1 MANLNYIIKGTFDGS
16 AVEKAKG
23 SFDGLSSS
31 ILSGAT
37 KAAAGFAAV
46 TAAVVAA
53 TAAVV
58 SATAAVVEF
67 VASTNK
73 AEQDSIRLAV
83 VQQNTF
89 GKLGLTLQDLKNE
102 ADKLK
107 DVTLFDDNSIQQAQA
122 VLLETGAITKKSL
135 SNVLEASADLA
146 AFLGTDLKNAA
157 LTLGKALAEPAQ
169 ALGALE
175 RAGIRFNEAETKMIK
190 SLVDAGKSAEAQDVI
205 LKKLNDTIGGVAKA
219 MGDSATGGAV
229 RLKNASEDLKNS
241 LGALAGLTFGGL
253 IEWLDKVVNKI
264 NDLITAKAEY
274 EKAEQEKTVSNVDLA
289 LKQAQKELEKAE
301 RDYYLMLSQAGTNV
315 ELMKQYEEAYKK
327 RVAEINATINRLA
340 QQARSQYM
348 TQQGAI
354 YVQQQQQQQAQQQ
367 AQPTQELKEVKEAA
381 RGVSE
386 AFIKL
391 RQQQAAMS
399 EQLID
404 GVTSIRKMER
414 EYIDAI
420 VKEAQLYLESL
431 ESKKHANKLEET
443 QITSG
448 NYGLLPDMSLL
459 SILNETFKPFID
471 NLVEATLQLSIVS
484 AIFNYVGTI
493 VSGVMDIIGNLI
505 NSALEPIAY
514 VLTILGK
521 TIGAILVPI
530 IQILAPIIKA
540 VADVFIWL
548 YNKAIVPFINA
559 IIFVLNTIKTM
570 VAYIWNGIASAINAA
585 LGWAGVHVGY
595 MSAPASLSEG
605 FIQPIAYSTGETGTT
620 GQTSTYGGAAAS
632 YSGNK
637 EVNIYIN
644 FTQSFVNGDARAIA
658 LMLRDEIRA
667 AEALGY

>member
-31 ILSGAT
+31 IFSGAT

-46 TAAVVAA
+46 TAAAVAA
-53 TAAVV
+53 TAA
-58 SATAAVVEF
+58 AVEF
-67 VASTNK
+67 VASANK

-89 GKLGLTLQDLKNE
+89 VKLGLTLQDLKNE

-157 LTLGKALAEPAQ
+157 LMVGKALAEPAQ

-190 SLVDAGKSAEAQDVI
+190 SLDDAGKSAEAQDVI

-229 RLKNASEDLKNS
+229 KLKNASEDLKNS
-241 LGALAGLTFGGL
+241 LASLAGLTFGGL
-253 IEWLDKVVNKI
+253 IDWLDKVVNKI
-264 NDLITAKAEY
+264 NDLLTAKAEY
-274 EKAEQEKTVSNVDLA
+274 EKAEQGKTVSEVDLA

-301 RDYYLMLSQAGTNV
+301 REYYLMLSQAGTNV
-315 ELMKQYEEAYKK
+315 ELMKQLEEAHKK

-354 YVQQQQQQQAQQQ
+354 YIQQQQAQQQ

-381 RGVSE
+381 GGVSE

-414 EYIDAI
+414 EYIDAL

-431 ESKKHANKLEET
+431 ERKKLEGT
-443 QITSG
+443 QILSG
-448 NYGLLPDMSLL
+448 NYGLLPDMNIGANLFQA
-459 SILNETFKPFID
+459 LNPLVGAFIT
-471 NLVEATLQLSIVS
+471 LFTQVEAVN
-484 AIFNYVGTI
+484 AIFNWAETI
-493 VSGVMDIIGNLI
+493 IKEMLAFIG
-505 NSALEPIAY
+505 EPLND
-514 VLTILGK
+514 VLKPVLDAMSVLA
-521 TIGAILVPI
+521 AILARFLLPFLQV
-530 IQILAPIIKA
+530 LAPVIKIIS
-540 VADVFIWL
+540 DGLIFL
-548 YNKAIVPFINA
+548 FNYAIRPLANG
-559 IIFVLNTIKTM
+559 IIFILNTIM
-570 VAYIWNGIASAINAA
+570 ALVGYIWNGIASAVNAA
-585 LGWAGVHVGY
+585 LGWAGVRLGY
-595 MSAPASLSEG
+595 MNIPQPTDN
-605 FIQPIAYSTGETGTT
+605 FIGEIKPQQQQSGNTSGSTW
-620 GQTSTYGGAAAS
+620 SGAAAS
-632 YSGNK
+632 YSGSK
-637 EVNIYIN
+637 DVNVYIN

>member
-31 ILSGAT
+31 IFSGAT

-46 TAAVVAA
+46 TAAAVAA
-53 TAAVV
+53 TAA
-58 SATAAVVEF
+58 AVEF
-67 VASTNK
+67 VASANK

-122 VLLETGAITKKSL
+122 VLLEIGAITKESL

-157 LTLGKALAEPAQ
+157 STLGKALAEPAQ

-205 LKKLNDTIGGVAKA
+205 LKKLNDTIGGAAKA

-229 RLKNASEDLKNS
+229 KLKNASDDLKNS
-241 LGALAGLTFGGL
+241 LASLAGLTFGGL

-264 NDLITAKAEY
+264 NDLLTAKAEY
-274 EKAEQEKTVSNVDLA
+274 EKAEQGKTVSNLDLA

-301 RDYYLMLSQAGTNV
+301 REYYFMRSQAGTNV
-315 ELMKQYEEAYKK
+315 ELIKLLDEAYKK

-354 YVQQQQQQQAQQQ
+354 YIQQQQAQQQ
-367 AQPTQELKEVKEAA
+367 AQQQVQPTQELKEVKEAA
-381 RGVSE
+381 GGVSE

-399 EQLID
+399 EVLID
-404 GVTSIRKMER
+404 GVTSIRKMQS
-414 EYIDAI
+414 EYIAAI

-443 QITSG
+443 QITSV

-620 GQTSTYGGAAAS
+620 GQTSTYVGAAAS

>member
-31 ILSGAT
+31 IISGAT

-46 TAAVVAA
+46 TAAAVAA
-53 TAAVV
+53 TAA
-58 SATAAVVEF
+58 AVEF
-67 VASTNK
+67 VASANK

-122 VLLETGAITKKSL
+122 VLLEIGAITKESL

-175 RAGIRFNEAETKMIK
+175 RAGIMFNEAETKMIK

-205 LKKLNDTIGGVAKA
+205 LKKLNDTIGGTAKG
-219 MGDSATGGAV
+219 MGDSATGAAV
-229 RLKNASEDLKNS
+229 KLKNASEDLKNS
-241 LGALAGLTFGGL
+241 LASLAGLTFGGL

-264 NDLITAKAEY
+264 NELLTAKAEY
-274 EKAEQEKTVSNVDLA
+274 EKAEQGKTVSDVDLA

-301 RDYYLMLSQAGTNV
+301 REYYSMLSLAGTNV
-315 ELMKQYEEAYKK
+315 ELMKQYEEVYKK

-348 TQQGAI
+348 TQQGSI
-354 YVQQQQQQQAQQQ
+354 YIQQQRQQQAQQQ
-367 AQPTQELKEVKEAA
+367 VQPTKELKEVKEAA
-381 RGVSE
+381 GGVSE

-399 EQLID
+399 EVLID

-414 EYIDAI
+414 EYIDAL

-431 ESKKHANKLEET
+431 KTK
-443 QITSG
+443 IMSG
-448 NYGLLPDMSLL
+448 NYGLLPDMNIFA
-459 SILNETFKPFID
+459 ILGATMMPLVNAIVELMSKIQNVAAVFGWLETIAKG
-471 NLVEATLQLSIVS
+471 TLDIV
-484 AIFNYVGTI
+484 
-493 VSGVMDIIGNLI
+493 GNLI
-505 NSALEPIAY
+505 NDALAPVVTWLQIFGR
-514 VLTILGK
+514 I
-521 TIGAILVPI
+521 IGAILVPI
-530 IQILAPIIKA
+530 IQFLAPIISA
-540 VADVFIWL
+540 LGWGMLWL
-548 YNKAIVPFINA
+548 YNKAIVPLVNGIIWVVNLITAIIATVWNA
-559 IIFVLNTIKTM
+559 IATAV
-570 VAYIWNGIASAINAA
+570 NAA
-585 LGWAGVHVGY
+585 LGWAGVKLGLMGVPDLNQNPGAISPINEQEY
-595 MSAPASLSEG
+595 QNLISGNSSQTQSAG
-605 FIQPIAYSTGETGTT
+605 VST
-620 GQTSTYGGAAAS
+620 GAAAS

-637 EVNIYIN
+637 EVNVYIN

>member
-23 SFDGLSSS
+23 SFDGLSLS
-31 ILSGAT
+31 IFSGAT
-37 KAAAGFAAV
+37 KAVAGFAAV
-46 TAAVVAA
+46 TAAAVAA
-53 TAAVV
+53 TAA
-58 SATAAVVEF
+58 AVEF
-67 VASTNK
+67 VASANK

-89 GKLGLTLQDLKNE
+89 VKLGLTLQDLKNE

-122 VLLETGAITKKSL
+122 VLLETGAITKESL

-157 LTLGKALAEPAQ
+157 STLGKALAEPAQ

-219 MGDSATGGAV
+219 MGDSTTGGAV

-241 LGALAGLTFGGL
+241 LASLAGLTFGGL
-253 IEWLDKVVNKI
+253 IEWLNKVVNKI
-264 NDLITAKAEY
+264 NELLTAKAEY
-274 EKAEQEKTVSNVDLA
+274 EKAEQGKTVSNVDLA

-315 ELMKQYEEAYKK
+315 ELMRQYEEAYKK
-327 RVAEINATINRLA
+327 RVAEINATINMLA

-354 YVQQQQQQQAQQQ
+354 YIQQQQAQQQ

-381 RGVSE
+381 REANE

-414 EYIDAI
+414 EYIDAL
-420 VKEAQLYLESL
+420 VKQAQLYLESL

-448 NYGLLPDMSLL
+448 IYGLLPDMSLL

-540 VADVFIWL
+540 VADVFVWL

-644 FTQSFVNGDARAIA
+644 FTQSYVNGDARAIA
-658 LMLRDEIRA
+658 LMLRDEIKA

>member
-23 SFDGLSSS
+23 SFNGLSSS
-31 ILSGAT
+31 IFSGAT

-53 TAAVV
+53 TAA
-58 SATAAVVEF
+58 AVEF
-67 VASTNK
+67 VASANK

-122 VLLETGAITKKSL
+122 VLLETGAITKESL

-157 LTLGKALAEPAQ
+157 LMLGKALAEPAQ

-205 LKKLNDTIGGVAKA
+205 LKKLNDTIGGTAKA

-241 LGALAGLTFGGL
+241 LASLAGLTFGGL

-264 NDLITAKAEY
+264 NDLLTAKAEY
-274 EKAEQEKTVSNVDLA
+274 EKAEQGKTVSNLDLA

-301 RDYYLMLSQAGTNV
+301 REYYFMLSQAGTNV
-315 ELMKQYEEAYKK
+315 ELMKQLEEAYKK

-354 YVQQQQQQQAQQQ
+354 YIQQQQAQQQ

-381 RGVSE
+381 GGVSE

-399 EQLID
+399 EVLID
-404 GVTSIRKMER
+404 GVTSIRKMQS
-414 EYIDAI
+414 EYIAAI

-559 IIFVLNTIKTM
+559 IIFVLNTIKAM
-570 VAYIWNGIASAINAA
+570 VAYIWNGIASAINAV

-644 FTQSFVNGDARAIA
+644 FTQSYVNGDARAIA
-658 LMLRDEIRA
+658 LMLRDEIKA

>member
-31 ILSGAT
+31 IISGAT

-46 TAAVVAA
+46 TAAAVAA
-53 TAAVV
+53 TAA
-58 SATAAVVEF
+58 AVEF
-67 VASTNK
+67 VASANK

-122 VLLETGAITKKSL
+122 VLLEIGAITKESL

-157 LTLGKALAEPAQ
+157 STLGKALAEPAQ

-205 LKKLNDTIGGVAKA
+205 LKKLNDTIGGTAKA
-219 MGDSATGGAV
+219 MGDSTTGGAV
-229 RLKNASEDLKNS
+229 KLKNASEDLKNS
-241 LGALAGLTFGGL
+241 LASLAGLTFGGL

-264 NDLITAKAEY
+264 NELLTAKAEY
-274 EKAEQEKTVSNVDLA
+274 EKAEQGKTVSDVDLA

-301 RDYYLMLSQAGTNV
+301 REYYLMLSLAGTNV

-348 TQQGAI
+348 TQQGSI
-354 YVQQQQQQQAQQQ
+354 YIQQQQQQQAQQQ
-367 AQPTQELKEVKEAA
+367 VQPTKELKEVKEAA
-381 RGVSE
+381 GGVSE

-399 EQLID
+399 EVLID

-414 EYIDAI
+414 EYIDAL

-431 ESKKHANKLEET
+431 KTK
-443 QITSG
+443 IMSG
-448 NYGLLPDMSLL
+448 NYGLLPDMNIFA
-459 SILNETFKPFID
+459 ILGATMMPLVNAIVELMSKIQNVAAVFGWLETIAKG
-471 NLVEATLQLSIVS
+471 TLDIV
-484 AIFNYVGTI
+484 
-493 VSGVMDIIGNLI
+493 GNLI
-505 NSALEPIAY
+505 NDALAPVVTWLQIFGR
-514 VLTILGK
+514 I
-521 TIGAILVPI
+521 IGAILVPI
-530 IQILAPIIKA
+530 IQFLAPIISA
-540 VADVFIWL
+540 LGWGMLWL
-548 YNKAIVPFINA
+548 YNKAIVPLVNGIIWVVNLITAIIATVWNA
-559 IIFVLNTIKTM
+559 IATAV
-570 VAYIWNGIASAINAA
+570 NAA
-585 LGWAGVHVGY
+585 LGWAGVKLGLMGVPDLNQNPGAISPINEQEY
-595 MSAPASLSEG
+595 QNLISGNSSQTQSAG
-605 FIQPIAYSTGETGTT
+605 VST
-620 GQTSTYGGAAAS
+620 GAAAS

-637 EVNIYIN
+637 EVNVYIN

>member
-23 SFDGLSSS
+23 SFNGLSSS
-31 ILSGAT
+31 IFSGA
-37 KAAAGFAAV
+37 KIAAAGFAAV
-46 TAAVVAA
+46 TAAAVAA

-58 SATAAVVEF
+58 EFAASA
-67 VASTNK
+67 NK

-122 VLLETGAITKKSL
+122 VLLETGAITKESL

-157 LTLGKALAEPAQ
+157 LTLGNALAEPAQ

-229 RLKNASEDLKNS
+229 KLKSASDDLKNS
-241 LGALAGLTFGGL
+241 LASLAGLTFGGL

-264 NDLITAKAEY
+264 NDLLTAKAEY
-274 EKAEQEKTVSNVDLA
+274 EKAEQGKTVSNLDLA

-301 RDYYLMLSQAGTNV
+301 REYYFMRSQAGTNV
-315 ELMKQYEEAYKK
+315 ALMKDLEEIHKK

-354 YVQQQQQQQAQQQ
+354 YIQQQKAQQQ

-381 RGVSE
+381 GGVSE

-399 EQLID
+399 EVLID
-404 GVTSIRKMER
+404 GVTSIRKMQS
-414 EYIDAI
+414 EYIAAI
-420 VKEAQLYLESL
+420 VKEAQLFLESL
-431 ESKKHANKLEET
+431 ESKKHANKLGET

-448 NYGLLPDMSLL
+448 DYGLLPDMSLL

-493 VSGVMDIIGNLI
+493 VRGVMDIIGNLI

-585 LGWAGVHVGY
+585 LGWAGVHVVY

-620 GQTSTYGGAAAS
+620 GQTSTYRGAAAS

-644 FTQSFVNGDARAIA
+644 FTQSYVNGDARAIA
-658 LMLRDEIRA
+658 LMLRDEIKA